1 MTRAAAPPRAL
12 LYLAVALIA
21 GAVIA
26 LQIGIMRVFA
36 VGSWAHFGSL
46 VVSLA
51 MLGFGLTSAV
61 MCVAT
66 PWLMRHWRAVSAWAL
81 LSFGPLVVG
90 AHLTAQQLPFNAIF
104 LVADPVQK
112 WRLLANF
119 LLYLLPFL
127 AGASFL
133 GIVFLKARTS
143 FSRFYFADLAGS
155 GLCGLLFLGAMWV
168 LRPENLLVV
177 PLALWAAGSLL
188 WFRALRIRG
197 AIAGLA
203 SVAVLSLTALVALPP
218 ALDISRLAVSDYK
231 GVAYARKFPDSQR
244 LLEHSSPFGQLEVY
258 ASSYLHFAPGL
269 SDNAAFNLPSMPGNA
284 YLGLYIDGDGPSGI
298 IRKLEG
304 DQAAYFRY
312 LPMFY
317 PYLLKSRPDTFV
329 VQFGGGIS
337 TALALQAGSRA
348 VTVAEGNPTV
358 LEAFRTERV
367 LRDFTGDVLHDAR
380 VTVIDHDGRLYLK
393 NTPRRFDIVD
403 LSLADSAGLSSPGG
417 FAVVEKFSYTR
428 EAFVSYLRALK
439 PGGILSVTLWN
450 KEEPPKSTLKLY
462 ATLVAAARAHDP
474 TTVARSFYAV
484 SSYLSTTTVLYK
496 QGGFTP
502 GELAT
507 LQAHTRA
514 MSWDELFGPAGLAVD
529 YAGAHELLAAYRDQ
543 IFAEQPGR
551 APASLPFSPASP
563 SPARRDTATAA
574 ADPAG
579 PARTAAGPARPA
591 DEAGSP
597 EGPDPATTRGAP
609 AIVAYPTAGVP
620 PTPAAPGLAPPAS
633 PAVTTWPA
641 ALRLRPEAPMDF
653 PSAGAAPAA
662 GSPDAGPDPAPP
674 ATTLPSVALARL
686 AWHAMVHGGW
696 SDLARRHVF
705 DTREL
710 TNDRAYFT
718 AYIKP
723 ADLPRVTDRLELL
736 QDEWG
741 YLLLWATLAIACA
754 TAAVLVAFPVVF
766 GWRTIFA
773 AYPGKA
779 LTILYFAC
787 LGLGYIMVEVG
798 LIAHF
803 VLALSNATVSA
814 SVLITG
820 MLVFSGLG
828 SLVSERYQDR
838 ARQVMPVV
846 FGTIGGLLI
855 AYGLFI
861 DTVLDAIGVLPY
873 GWRLVACFGLIAP
886 PAFLMGFPMPMA
898 MTWLARLK
906 KQPMLLWAWG
916 INGCFSVIGAAA
928 VPIVATGFGLS
939 AVLGLAG
946 AAYLLAIPA
955 FFAVLL
961 PVRDNSVPTGSL
973 L

>member
-1 MTRAAAPPRAL
+1 MTGATARPRTL

-26 LQIGIMRVFA
+26 LQISIMRVFS

-66 PWLMRHWRAVSAWAL
+66 PWFSRHWRAVTTTAL
-81 LSFGPLVVG
+81 LLFGPLMVG
-90 AHLTAQQLPFNAIF
+90 AHLLAQQLPFNAIF
-104 LVADPVQK
+104 LIADPVQK

-133 GIVFLKARTS
+133 GIVFLKARTT

-155 GLCGLLFLGAMWV
+155 GLCGLVFLGAMWT
-168 LRPENLLVV
+168 LRPEDLLVV
-177 PLALWAAGSLL
+177 PLALWVAGSLL
-188 WFRALRIRG
+188 WFVALEIRG
-197 AIAGLA
+197 AVAGLA
-203 SVAVLSLTALVALPP
+203 SVAVLCLTAQLSLPSALGVP
-218 ALDISRLAVSDYK
+218 RLAVSDYK

-244 LLEHSSPFGQLEVY
+244 LLERSSPFGQLEVY
-258 ASSYLHFAPGL
+258 GSSYLHFAPGL
-269 SDNAAFNLPSMPGNA
+269 SDNAAFNLPSMPRNA

-298 IRKLEG
+298 IRKLDGE
-304 DQAAYFRY
+304 QAAYFRY

-317 PYLLKSRPDTFV
+317 PYLLKSRPDAFI

-358 LEAFRTERV
+358 LSAFREERV
-367 LRDFTGDVLHDAR
+367 LRDFTGDVLHDPR
-380 VTVIDHDGRLYLK
+380 VTVIDHDGRLFLK

-417 FAVVEKFSYTR
+417 FAVVEKFAYTR
-428 EAFVSYLRALK
+428 EAFASYMRALK

-450 KEEPPKSTLKLY
+450 KEEPPKSALKLY
-462 ATLVAAARAHDP
+462 ATLVAAAREHDP
-474 TTVARSFYAV
+474 ATVARSFYAV

-496 QGGFTP
+496 QGGFSAQ
-502 GELAT
+502 ELDT
-507 LQAHTRA
+507 LREHTQA
-514 MSWDELFGPAGLAVD
+514 MSWDELFGPPGLSVD
-529 YAGAHELLAAYRDQ
+529 YAGAHDLLQAYRTQ
-543 IFAEQPGR
+543 IFSDKA
-551 APASLPFSPASP
+551 
-563 SPARRDTATAA
+563 ARSARQV
-574 ADPAG
+574 PAG
-579 PARTAAGPARPA
+579 PEAAPPMAAAAAAGGTAQPAQALEPGGGDASAPA
-591 DEAGSP
+591 
-597 EGPDPATTRGAP
+597 GAP
-609 AIVAYPTAGVP
+609 AGPGAGPIVAYPTAGAP
-620 PTPAAPGLAPPAS
+620 SPHAAPAMTA
-633 PAVTTWPA
+633 WPS
-641 ALRLRPEAPMDF
+641 ALRLRAEAPMDM
-653 PSAGAAPAA
+653 PAGAPPPAAGTAGPAGPGASPAPAA
-662 GSPDAGPDPAPP
+662 A
-674 ATTLPSVALARL
+674 ATMPSVTLARL
-686 AWHAMVHGGW
+686 AWHSMVHGGW
-696 SDLARRHVF
+696 SDLAQRYVF

-723 ADLPRVTDRLELL
+723 ADLPHVTDRLELL

-766 GWRTIFA
+766 GWRTIFS

-828 SLVSERYQDR
+828 SFVSERFQDR
-838 ARQVMPVV
+838 ARRVMPFV
-846 FGTIGGLLI
+846 FGAIGAILI
-855 AYGLFI
+855 GYGLMI
-861 DTVLDAIGVLPY
+861 DRVLDVIGVLPY

-898 MTWLARLK
+898 MSWLARLK

-939 AVLGLAG
+939 AVLGVAG

-961 PVRDNSVPTGSL
+961 PVRDAGVPTGTQL
-973 L
+973 